1 LIDSRSEIHLSL
13 FLYCFLASVNLRLHQ
28 SVSERKFLSM
38 APVTRRK
45 GNRFP
50 TQHDEDD
57 REESGHEEQ
66 RTTNGD
72 NEEIQAAM
80 RAQIEDLT
88 NQLAESRLHDRRRRR
103 TPPRREEEEDED
115 DYGYGSAIPFAERR
129 MQGRRPPAQA
139 HANRWESGFK
149 LDIPEFSGGMQP
161 EEFLDWVAA
170 VEEILDFKRVPEDRR
185 VSLVATK
192 FRGRAAAWWQQL
204 KQTRARQGKLKITS
218 WEKLMKKM

>member
-1 LIDSRSEIHLSL
+1 
-13 FLYCFLASVNLRLHQ
+13 
-28 SVSERKFLSM
+28 M

-57 REESGHEEQ
+57 REESGHEDQ

-72 NEEIQAAM
+72 NEEVQAAM

-88 NQLAESRLHDRRRRR
+88 SQLAESRLYDRRRRR
-103 TPPRREEEEDED
+103 TPPRQEEEEDEGN
-115 DYGYGSAIPFAERR
+115 YGYESTNPFTERWT
-129 MQGRRPPAQA
+129 QGRRPPAQA
-139 HANRWESGFK
+139 HANRWESRFK

-170 VEEILDFKRVPEDRR
+170 VEEILDFKRVPEDKGFLWSQPDFG
-185 VSLVATK
+185 VEL
-192 FRGRAAAWWQQL
+192 
-204 KQTRARQGKLKITS
+204 
-218 WEKLMKKM
+218 